1 MIKVKEL
8 PDLER
13 PYEKL
18 LLYGAEK
25 LSNAE
30 LLGIIIKT
38 GNKDENVV
46 TLAQKVLSIKN
57 NENTSKEN
65 GLRDILDVTVEE
77 FMKIKGI
84 GKVKAIQLKALCEL
98 TKRMSVPVREINKVK
113 SSSDVANLLMEEMR
127 YEKRERVKVIILN
140 SKNNIIRIKDVSYG
154 GTSFTVIEPKDVL
167 IEAVRSEAP
176 RIIIAHNH
184 PSGDPTPSKADIIVT
199 RRIKEASEILGIEL
213 IDHIIIGDG
222 TYKSILNT

>member
-57 NENTSKEN
+57 NENCSKEN